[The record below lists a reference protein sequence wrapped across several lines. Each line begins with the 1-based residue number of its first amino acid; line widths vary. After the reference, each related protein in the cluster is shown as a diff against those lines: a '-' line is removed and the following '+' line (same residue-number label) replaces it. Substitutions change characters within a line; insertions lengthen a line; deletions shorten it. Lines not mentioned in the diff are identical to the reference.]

1 MQLVILSGPPGAG
14 KSATAQALCDR
25 YDRMLHIEMSK
36 LRGFLRMGLMRP
48 WDTSAEGR
56 AQQQLFVSAAC
67 GMARQFLEAGYGV
80 VIDDVITPDDL
91 PIYQRELAVG
101 EAVHFVV
108 LLPKIEVVRE
118 RMGHGQAKRLSAL
131 YERFADWQGVAVVE
145 PGDLAPELVAD
156 RVMALAAE
164 GKALVEQKAGA

>member
-1 MQLVILSGPPGAG
+1 MQIVILSGPPGAG
-14 KSATAQALCDR
+14 KSATAQALCER

-36 LRGFLRMGLMRP
+36 LRDFLRMGRLRP

-56 AQQQLFVSAAC
+56 AQQRLFISAAC
-67 GMARQFLEAGYGV
+67 GLAKQFLDAGYGV

-91 PIYQRELAVG
+91 PLYQRELAVG
-101 EAVHFVV
+101 GAVHFVV
-108 LLPKIEVVRE
+108 LLPDIEVVRE
-118 RMGHGQAKRLSAL
+118 RMGHGQAERLSAL
-131 YERFADWQGVAVVE
+131 HQRFAGWLEVAVID

-164 GKALVEQKAGA
+164 GKALVEQPAGA